1 MGLDRAI
8 RICYTAKKLI
18 RMRGL
23 TVRLFLLFVA
33 TVLSLPWATR
43 SSAQVTLGWSASQTP
58 TVAGYYLV
66 WGTSSG
72 NYTSTNTNPA
82 SSTSAQVLNL
92 ANNQVYYFNIAAF
105 NSSGTAGPYAGELV
119 FTNISSANSFTN
131 QPGNG
136 DSQTNPPST
145 TPTLSV
151 FMAVANGP
159 PSPSGTNTATTTSGN
174 GGSGTTTGNTSTA
187 GTNTAAN
194 FWGVPPR
201 LAIVLSNGEP
211 TVSIGGTVGAELMIQ
226 ASTNVY
232 SPDSWQTLTNVSMTN
247 VAPVAQGGQSSQP
260 QDALDIAF
268 VPAAEALPVS
278 QMDFPSGAITY
289 YRAVMPYDYVILA
302 GNVLTGQGYRPR
314 MVLINMP
321 GIVCDDA
328 CYVTEGS
335 SFIHY
340 DRGSYALQLQGSGP
354 TIRAIAT
361 KLSSSLGLDW
371 TSASEFT
378 YSNGIPQIV
387 ATVVQTEPA
396 SADPVPGKTASSS
409 STKIDF

>member
-1 MGLDRAI
+1 MVKPI
-8 RICYTAKKLI
+8 LI
-18 RMRGL
+18 F
-23 TVRLFLLFVA
+23 TVALWL
-33 TVLSLPWATR
+33 LPWASR
-43 SSAQVTLGWSASQTP
+43 SSAQVTVGWNVSSDP

-72 NYTSTNTNPA
+72 NYTSTITNSA
-82 SSTSAQVLNL
+82 STTSAQVSNL
-92 ANNQVYYFNIAAF
+92 IASQVYYFNIAAF
-105 NSSGTAGPYAGELV
+105 NSSGTAGAYAGELV
-119 FTNISSANSFTN
+119 FTNTSSTN

-136 DSQTNPPST
+136 DTQTNPPPT
-145 TPTLSV
+145 TPTLSI
-151 FMAVANGP
+151 FMAVTNGP
-159 PSPSGTNTATTTSGN
+159 PMPSGSNVTTTTSGN
-174 GGSGTTTGNTSTA
+174 GGSGTTAGNTSTA

-201 LAIVLSNGEP
+201 LAIQVLSNGEP

-232 SPDSWQTLTNVSMTN
+232 SADSWQTLTNISMTN
-247 VAPVAQGGQSSQP
+247 IAPVAQGAQSSQA

-268 VPAAEALPVS
+268 VPAAEALPVN
-278 QMDFPSGAITY
+278 QADWPSGAITY

-314 MVLINMP
+314 MVLVNMP

-361 KLSSSLGLDW
+361 KLSTTLGLDW

-378 YSNGIPQIV
+378 YSNGIAQIV
-387 ATVVQTEPA
+387 STVVQTE
-396 SADPVPGKTASSS
+396 SASSES
-409 STKIDF
+409 GSGQNCAHAVLDD